1 VCGGGSKLNKIGHH
15 GGTLGNLIVDE
26 LQLVITSFQ
35 WLAHW
40 QVLRQAILVVDNL
53 TILGLWIRSFGENV
67 VSM

>member
-1 VCGGGSKLNKIGHH
+1 VCGGGRKLNKIGHH

-40 QVLRQAILVVDNL
+40 WVLGQAILIVDDNL
-53 TILGLWIRSFGENV
+53 TIFGLWIRSSGENV
-67 VSM
+67 V

>member
-15 GGTLGNLIVDE
+15 GGTLGNLIGNE

-40 QVLRQAILVVDNL
+40 WVLDVDNL